1 MFARLSAKAVL
12 LGAAVALVFFG
23 VGLIGLGIA
32 ASLEPL
38 VGAAW
43 ADIITGAIFLLPPL
57 IWAIALVS
65 TRPPARATLADSPGA
80 RQIVTAIFAA
90 LAKETPW
97 IAVVGA
103 GLAGVA
109 ELFLNR
115 NKPRK

>member
-1 MFARLSAKAVL
+1 MFARLSARVIL
-12 LGAAVALVFFG
+12 LAAGMALVFFG

-32 ASLEPL
+32 ASLTPL

-43 ADIITGAIFLLPPL
+43 GDVIAGGLFLLPPL
-57 IWAIALVS
+57 IWAFAIIS
-65 TRPPARATLADSPGA
+65 TRPPRRAAAENSGA
-80 RQIVTAIFAA
+80 RQIMTAIFAA

-115 NKPRK
+115 NKSRK

>member
-12 LGAAVALVFFG
+12 LASAIALVFFG

-32 ASLEPL
+32 ASLTPL

-43 ADIITGAIFLLPPL
+43 GDVITGAIFLLPPL

-65 TRPPARATLADSPGA
+65 SRPPRPALADSAGM
-80 RQIVTAIFAA
+80 RQIMAAIVAA

-103 GLAGVA
+103 GLAGLA
-109 ELFLNR
+109 DLFLNR
-115 NKPRK
+115 NKSKK

>member
-1 MFARLSAKAVL
+1 MFARLSAKAIVL
-12 LGAAVALVFFG
+12 AAGIALVFFG

-32 ASLEPL
+32 TSLEPF

-43 ADIITGAIFLLPPL
+43 ADAIAGALFLLPPL
-57 IWAIALVS
+57 IWAIAVIS
-65 TRPPARATLADSPGA
+65 ARPRPVPQADAGA
-80 RQIVTAIFAA
+80 RQIMAAIIAA

-109 ELFLNR
+109 NLFLAR
-115 NKPRK
+115 NKNRK

>member
-1 MFARLSAKAVL
+1 MFARLSAKVVL
-12 LGAAVALVFFG
+12 LAAAIALVFFG

-65 TRPPARATLADSPGA
+65 SRPPRPALTESTGA
-80 RQIVTAIFAA
+80 RQIMTAIVAA

-109 ELFLNR
+109 ELFLSR

>member
-12 LGAAVALVFFG
+12 LAAAMAFAFFG
-23 VGLIGLGIA
+23 IGLIGFGIA
-32 ASLEPL
+32 ASLTPY

-43 ADIITGAIFLLPPL
+43 GNVIAGAIFLLPPL
-57 IWAIALVS
+57 IWAIAVIS
-65 TRPPARATLADSPGA
+65 VPPRRRPAERANPLMA
-80 RQIVTAIFAA
+80 AIIGA

-115 NKPRK
+115 NKTRN

>member
-12 LGAAVALVFFG
+12 LAAAVALVFFG

-32 ASLEPL
+32 ASLTPV
-38 VGAAW
+38 VGTAW
-43 ADIITGAIFLLPPL
+43 ADVIAGAIFLLPPL

-65 TRPPARATLADSPGA
+65 SRPPRPALADSPGA
-80 RQIVTAIFAA
+80 RQIMTAIVAA

-103 GLAGVA
+103 GLAGMA
-109 ELFLNR
+109 QMFLNR

>member
-1 MFARLSAKAVL
+1 MFARLSAKAIVL
-12 LGAAVALVFFG
+12 AAGIALVFFG

-32 ASLEPL
+32 ASLEPF

-43 ADIITGAIFLLPPL
+43 GDAITGALFLLPPL
-57 IWAIALVS
+57 IWALAIMTA
-65 TRPPARATLADSPGA
+65 RPARPTAVDTGS
-80 RQIVTAIFAA
+80 RQIMTAIIAA

-109 ELFLNR
+109 NLFLNR
-115 NKPRK
+115 NKAGK

>member
-1 MFARLSAKAVL
+1 MFARLSAKAIVL
-12 LGAAVALVFFG
+12 AAGIALVFFG

-32 ASLEPL
+32 ASLEPF

-43 ADIITGAIFLLPPL
+43 ADAIAGALFLLPPL
-57 IWAIALVS
+57 IWAIAVIS
-65 TRPPARATLADSPGA
+65 ARPPRPAPLADAGA
-80 RQIVTAIFAA
+80 RQIMTAIIAA

-109 ELFLNR
+109 NLFLSR
-115 NKPRK
+115 NKNRK

>member
-12 LGAAVALVFFG
+12 LTIAVALVFFG

-32 ASLEPL
+32 ASLQPF

-43 ADIITGAIFLLPPL
+43 GNAITGALFLMPPL
-57 IWAIALVS
+57 IWALAIISA
-65 TRPPARATLADSPGA
+65 RPPRPAPAAAGS
-80 RQIVTAIFAA
+80 RQIMTAIIAA

-103 GLAGVA
+103 GLAGA
-109 ELFLNR
+109 ANLFLNR
-115 NKPRK
+115 NKAGK

>member
-38 VGAAW
+38 VGPAW

-57 IWAIALVS
+57 IWAIALVTS
-65 TRPPARATLADSPGA
+65 RPSRPAVDNAGA
-80 RQIVTAIFAA
+80 RQIMTAILAA
-90 LAKETPW
+90 VAKETPW

-109 ELFLNR
+109 EMFLNR
-115 NKPRK
+115 NKPKK

>member
-1 MFARLSAKAVL
+1 MFARLSARVIL
-12 LGAAVALVFFG
+12 LAAGMALVFFG

-32 ASLEPL
+32 AALTPL

-43 ADIITGAIFLLPPL
+43 GDVSAGGLFLLPLL
-57 IWAIALVS
+57 IWALAIVS
-65 TRPPARATLADSPGA
+65 IRPPRRAENSGA
-80 RQIVTAIFAA
+80 RQIMAAIFAA

-103 GLAGVA
+103 GLAGIT

-115 NKPRK
+115 NKSRK

>member
-1 MFARLSAKAVL
+1 MFARLSAKAIL
-12 LGAAVALVFFG
+12 LAAGIALVFFG

-38 VGAAW
+38 VGVAW
-43 ADIITGAIFLLPPL
+43 ADAITGALFLLPPL
-57 IWAIALVS
+57 IWAIAIIS
-65 TRPPARATLADSPGA
+65 IRPPRQEAPAGS
-80 RQIVTAIFAA
+80 RQIMAAIMAA
-90 LAKETPW
+90 VAKETPW

-109 ELFLNR
+109 NLFLSR